1 MPKVPYKSS
10 EQPARD
16 DEDYEIVSFED
27 FCDKSPG
34 SKTDLLTLNDNINY
48 RICYEGEK
56 PVKFVDDNGGTSSRD
71 LEQLE
76 TSLNGSKVSFKE
88 RLSNFAPFGKASKTA
103 RGSPFSGVIPKAR
116 AESDSP
122 REHSDNVST
131 STDSDETTDPL
142 YELRNIQS
150 IINVTRE
157 NIDTLNAKFAD
168 VQNPPALYVAE
179 YQELTSKLH
188 NLEMRERELR
198 EMLHAE
204 SPEPDENSIDNDDS
218 KKFDT
223 LTRQPKVFLRAHLPN
238 QQRTSV
244 PVKAGV
250 SLREALSKAL
260 KLRNLT
266 CEVCEVVRTNDNVLL
281 PWEIDISTIEAE
293 EVTVRVL
300 DKFPIMS
307 HISHQFAR
315 KTFFTLAFCECCRR
329 LLFNGFYCSQ
339 CNFKFHQRCANKVPS
354 ICHQVRM
361 TDTYYAALLAQNPE
375 TQAGILHYE
384 PYFGY
389 HYNRNEPNQK
399 QHPRSL
405 NQHDRSN
412 SAPNV
417 CINMVQRQ
425 GIEQRRYQ
433 QGATSSPQQNSK
445 YLSSESRDRDDRDRD
460 SMRSRSSQAS
470 PTGTPRPRR
479 ARARSADESV
489 KNALAPR
496 ESYDDWVIPADEIL
510 IGARIGSGSFGT
522 VYKAH
527 WHGPVAVKTLN
538 VKTPTPAQLQ
548 AFKNEVAVLRKTRHC
563 NILLFMG
570 CVSKPS
576 LAIVTQWCE
585 GSSLYQHLHVLETHL
600 PMLYLIYVARQAAQG
615 MDYLHAKNI
624 IHRDLKS
631 NNIFLRDDWS
641 VKIGDFGLATAK
653 VRWSNTQSPGGVLWQ
668 QPTGSILWMAPEVIR
683 MADPA
688 PYTFRS
694 DVYAFGIV
702 LYELMAGV
710 LPYNNLNN
718 KDQILWMVGRGLL
731 KPDPRLL
738 RPDAPQ
744 ALKRLFNDC
753 IKFDRDQRPLFLQ
766 ILVSL
771 EAMLRALPKITRSA
785 SEPNINRQLHNDDY
799 LSYSSVSPKTPV
811 NFQFG
816 NDSNF
821 PAFYG
826 IPVPRH

>member
-1 MPKVPYKSS
+1 MAVTREKENCSRKINGNI
-10 EQPARD
+10 PAL
-16 DEDYEIVSFED
+16 S
-27 FCDKSPG
+27 
-34 SKTDLLTLNDNINY
+34 IN
-48 RICYEGEK
+48 
-56 PVKFVDDNGGTSSRD
+56 
-71 LEQLE
+71 
-76 TSLNGSKVSFKE
+76 
-88 RLSNFAPFGKASKTA
+88 
-103 RGSPFSGVIPKAR
+103 
-116 AESDSP
+116 
-122 REHSDNVST
+122 SDNMST
-131 STDSDETTDPL
+131 STDSDDVADPT
-142 YELRNIQS
+142 YEIRNIQS

-157 NIDTLNAKFAD
+157 NIDALNAKFAGF
-168 VQNPPALYVAE
+168 QHPPSLYLSE

-188 NLEMRERELR
+188 NLELRERTLR
-198 EMLHAE
+198 ELLQCE
-204 SPEPDENSIDNDDS
+204 SPDRSEEYSIQDDS

-244 PVKAGV
+244 QVKEGV
-250 SLREALSKAL
+250 TLRDALSKAL

-266 CEVCEVVRTNDNVLL
+266 CEMCEVVRTGNDLVI
-281 PWEIDISTIEAE
+281 PWDIDITMIDAE
-293 EVTVRVL
+293 EVTVRTL
-300 DKFPIMS
+300 DKLPIMS
-307 HISHQFAR
+307 HISHQFTR

-339 CNFKFHQRCANKVPS
+339 CNFKFHQRCADKVPS

-375 TQAGILHYE
+375 TQAGILHF
-384 PYFGY
+384 PPHFGY
-389 HYNRNEPNQK
+389 HHMISRTDQSKSISPAKKMKEFDVHWH

-405 NQHDRSN
+405 NQQDRSN

-417 CINMVQRQ
+417 CINMVQRPMTLAEHQRKHNQ
-425 GIEQRRYQ
+425 G
-433 QGATSSPQQNSK
+433 SNNSPQSSN
-445 YLSSESRDRDDRDRD
+445 YLTSGRHKQDDKDKAVD
-460 SMRSRSSQAS
+460 QQHSQSTQAS
-470 PTGTPRPRR
+470 PTGTLRPRR
-479 ARARSADESV
+479 ARARSADESW
-489 KNALAPR
+489 KNALSPR
-496 ESYDDWVIPADEIL
+496 ESYDDWVIHADEIL

-585 GSSLYQHLHVLETHL
+585 GSSLYQHLHVLETPFPL
-600 PMLYLIYVARQAAQG
+600 LYLIDVARQTAQG

-653 VRWSNTQSPGGVLWQ
+653 VRWSDTSTAGGIQWQ

-683 MADPA
+683 MEEPA

-694 DVYAFGIV
+694 DVYAYGIV
-702 LYELMAGV
+702 LYELMAGE
-710 LPYNNLNN
+710 LPYAHLNN
-718 KDQILWMVGRGLL
+718 KDQILWMVGRGF
-731 KPDPRLL
+731 L
-738 RPDAPQ
+738 RPDARRVRQDAPQ
-744 ALKRLFNDC
+744 ALKRLFEDC
-753 IKFDRDQRPLFLQ
+753 IKFDREQRPLFRQ
-766 ILVSL
+766 ILASL
-771 EAMLRALPKITRSA
+771 ESMLRAMPKITRSA
-785 SEPNINRQLHNDDY
+785 SEPNLNRQLHASDDY
-799 LSYSSVSPKTPV
+799 LSYSCASPKTPV
-811 NFQFG
+811 NFQF
-816 NDSNF
+816 NTDTSF

-826 IPVPRH
+826 IPVPNQRHP